1 LSAGFSKLGEK
12 WNSEVEDDLDGL
24 KELGQS
30 KWSTDFEDDTEKS
43 KNTEENTH
51 ALSGLA
57 QTYSTGR
64 KRVSWGDRVCL
75 CFSVNFICWRCCT
88 LFVLFSQNSW
98 VVIIFIE
105 MCF

>member
-1 LSAGFSKLGEK
+1 LSAGFSKPEEK

-30 KWSTDFEDDTEKS
+30 KWSTYFEDDSEKS

-57 QTYSTGR
+57 
-64 KRVSWGDRVCL
+64 
-75 CFSVNFICWRCCT
+75 
-88 LFVLFSQNSW
+88 
-98 VVIIFIE
+98 
-105 MCF
+105 

>member
-64 KRVSWGDRVCL
+64 KRVS
-75 CFSVNFICWRCCT
+75 
-88 LFVLFSQNSW
+88 
-98 VVIIFIE
+98 
-105 MCF
+105 

>member
-1 LSAGFSKLGEK
+1 MSSGFSKLGEK
-12 WNSEVEDDLDGL
+12 WTSEVEDDLDGL

-30 KWSTDFEDDTEKS
+30 KWSKDFEDDTAKS
-43 KNTEENTH
+43 ENTEENTH

-57 QTYSTGR
+57 QTYSTGH

-75 CFSVNFICWRCCT
+75 RWLSYT

-98 VVIIFIE
+98 VIIIFIE

>member
-1 LSAGFSKLGEK
+1 LSAGFSKPEEK

-30 KWSTDFEDDTEKS
+30 KWSKDFEDDTEKS

-57 QTYSTGR
+57 QAYSTGR

-75 CFSVNFICWRCCT
+75 CFIVNFIRWRSCT
-88 LFVLFSQNSW
+88 LFVLFFSK
-98 VVIIFIE
+98 
-105 MCF
+105 